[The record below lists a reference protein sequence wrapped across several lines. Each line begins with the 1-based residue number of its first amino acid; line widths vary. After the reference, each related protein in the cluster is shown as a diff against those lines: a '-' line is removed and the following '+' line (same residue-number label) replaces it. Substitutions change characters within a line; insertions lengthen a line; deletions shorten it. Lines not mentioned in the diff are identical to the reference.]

1 MIVLR
6 IIIFFRM
13 MQQDKIFVM
22 KTQQLSNISQY
33 YNRMCHSYIMNVLIT
48 IVIERNSKFNEYE
61 KPNFV

>member
-1 MIVLR
+1 
-6 IIIFFRM
+6 M

-33 YNRMCHSYIMNVLIT
+33 YNRMCHSYIMNVLVT